1 MLVRGQFIKAKLIE
15 AVEDNRWIVSFEGDL
30 LQVQNST
37 SIAFEEGK
45 MLTLRVQAL
54 NPLKLQVVS
63 KAKSSFDRTV

>member
-37 SIAFEEGK
+37 SIIFEEGK